1 MEILI
6 FFKYWHHFAGN
17 MGRVLPEYLCKWT
30 TKKVQEGNYFMSFLA
45 KVFFFF
51 CLERIILATRYDNA
65 YFV

>member
-51 CLERIILATRYDNA
+51 ALKEL
-65 YFV
+65 F